1 MYFYSSISLKIDNK
15 STFDTETWRRFIL
28 GIVLFVMCT
37 RFQFGLRLTVSQTNR
52 IDKNSMMRRAKTMGS
67 GENERERNRTR
78 IMRHTTRAYG
88 TRDVKWSCERKNRC
102 KFIPWKSVQRL
113 NLYRFT
119 QDLWVSI
126 SRENIYGPE
135 RRFARLFFFW
145 SLFFFA
151 MSNVCVPKV
160 HHRQYAGLNSYSQF
174 DLLNKIFIFHEK
186 FSSDRAPFNSS

>member
-67 GENERERNRTR
+67 GENERERERNRTR

-135 RRFARLFFFW
+135 RRFARLFFF
-145 SLFFFA
+145 L
-151 MSNVCVPKV
+151 V
-160 HHRQYAGLNSYSQF
+160 
-174 DLLNKIFIFHEK
+174 FIFFRNVKCLRAKGAPSTICGFEFL
-186 FSSDRAPFNSS
+186 FSIRFT